1 MKMQHKTLMWLG
13 SMLLAMGTV
22 GLAGCSGL
30 SAVST
35 ATPTATPSAATIL
48 ANAVAVQETQ
58 IKDVEFS
65 VNMNLTSNGTAISG
79 NLSGTETASPNR
91 TDLVVTN
98 LTAAGAQFSGE
109 IITDTASNAV
119 YLKFTSSSIPEIP
132 IGEWIK
138 TSGASSL
145 NPLPINPTQ
154 VSNLSQLTGATL
166 KGSEVLDGIKVWH
179 LQAAKTINGSTAQV
193 DVYIRQDNNQLY
205 EVVAN
210 LTGTSATTLAG
221 TITLKIT
228 GVNTGATISLP
239 TPSLVLS
246 Q

>member
-1 MKMQHKTLMWLG
+1 MKLQHKTLMWLG
-13 SMLLAMGTV
+13 SILLVMGMA

-30 SAVST
+30 SIGST
-35 ATPTATPSAATIL
+35 ATPTATPSAETIL
-48 ANAVAVQETQ
+48 ANAVVVQKTQ
-58 IKDVEFS
+58 IKDVKFS
-65 VNMNLTSNGTAISG
+65 VNMNLTSNSTVITG

-91 TDLVVTN
+91 TDLVVPN
-98 LTAAGAQFSGE
+98 LTVAGAQFSGE
-109 IITDTASNAV
+109 IITDTASNAI
-119 YLKFTSSSIPEIP
+119 YLMLTTSGIPEIP

-145 NPLPINPTQ
+145 NPLPIDPTQ

-166 KGSEVLDGIKVWH
+166 KGSEVLDGVNVWH
-179 LQAAKTINGSTAQV
+179 LQASNTINGSTAQT

-210 LTGTSATTLAG
+210 LTGTSTG
-221 TITLKIT
+221 TVTLKIT

-239 TPSLVLS
+239 TPSQVLS
-246 Q
+246 